1 MGYSPV
7 APGTVGA
14 MAGVALF
21 LALSSQGVSL
31 ALYLAISAV
40 VTLLGIWAARGCE
53 ALFGTQDDGRIVID
67 EVAGQLVTLTP
78 ILVFF
83 EAGELRTGSASAW
96 WGLVVTG
103 FVVFR
108 VLDIWKPGP
117 VRWAERQFHGGLGVM
132 LDDLLAGGIGG
143 LLLAVPCYQVRGA
156 LS

>member
-14 MAGVALF
+14 MAGVGLF
-21 LALSSQGVSL
+21 FALSSQGVSL
-31 ALYLAISAV
+31 APYVALSVA
-40 VTLLGIWAARGCE
+40 VTLLGIWAAEGCE
-53 ALFGTQDDGRIVID
+53 ARFGVADDGRIVID

-83 EAGELRTGSASAW
+83 EPGELRALSVSAW

-117 VRWAERQFHGGLGVM
+117 VRWAERRFHGGLGVM
-132 LDDLLAGGIGG
+132 LDDLLAGVIGG
-143 LLLAVPCYQVRGA
+143 MLLAVPCYQARGA

>member
-1 MGYSPV
+1 LGYSPV
-7 APGTVGA
+7 APGTVGSL
-14 MAGVALF
+14 AGVVLF
-21 LALSSQGVSL
+21 LAFSSQGASL
-31 ALYLAISAV
+31 ALYLAFSAA

-53 ALFGTQDDGRIVID
+53 VLFGVKDDGRIVID

-78 ILVFF
+78 LLVLF
-83 EAGELRTGSASAW
+83 ETGELRAASAAAW

-117 VRWAERQFHGGLGVM
+117 VRWAERRFRGGLGVM
-132 LDDLLAGGIGG
+132 LDDLLAGVIGA
-143 LLLAVPCYQVRGA
+143 LLLAVPCYQARGA